1 MKKKIIYALMLIV
14 LVAGIAWKLSSN
26 KKKIA
31 EKTELATQKSTIFP
45 VAVVNPKMESIS
57 QDFEIPGSFRPLHE
71 VNLVPD
77 VAGRVVS
84 VLVKN
89 GDNVTKGQ
97 LIAKL
102 DNEQVSY
109 DIAAAEA
116 AFQKAENDLQRFE
129 TMAKSE
135 AVTPQQLADIRLAYK
150 NAQSRLSVLQK
161 QSRNMSIVAPIS
173 GTINSLTLEV
183 GSYVTPG
190 NPFGEIVDISR
201 LKMNAKLSDAEA
213 FRVQKG
219 QEVKVKAD
227 LYSTAE
233 YKGVVNAVA
242 AKADASR
249 KYDTEIELV
258 NSKDHPVKAG
268 MTGSVYFAFEG
279 NKTALV
285 IPRECLAGASLQDP
299 KVYIVKDSIARLVPI
314 SIGMVK
320 DDKVEVLKGI
330 TEKDAVVRSG
340 QLNLSEGSKVQII
353 K

>member
-1 MKKKIIYALMLIV
+1 MKKKITYTLLTIV
-14 LVAGIAWKLSSN
+14 LIAGVAWKLASN
-26 KKKIA
+26 KQKIA
-31 EKTELATQKSTIFP
+31 EKTELANQKTTIFP
-45 VAVVNPKMESIS
+45 VTIIHPRMESIS
-57 QDFEIPGSFRPLHE
+57 QDFEVPGSFRPIHE
-71 VNLVPD
+71 VSLVPD
-77 VAGRVVS
+77 AAGRVIA

-97 LIAKL
+97 LVAKL

-116 AFQKAENDLQRFE
+116 AFQKAENDLQRYE

-135 AVTPQQLADIRLAYK
+135 AVTPQQLADIRLAHK
-150 NAQSRLSVLQK
+150 NAQARLSVLQK

-190 NPFGEIVDISR
+190 SPFGELVDISY
-201 LKMNAKLSDAEA
+201 LKMNVKLSDAEA

-233 YKGVVNAVA
+233 YAGVVNAVA

-249 KYDTEIELV
+249 KYDTEIELA
-258 NSKDHPVKAG
+258 NSKENPLKAG
-268 MTGSVYFAFEG
+268 MTGSALFTFKG
-279 NKTALV
+279 DKTALV
-285 IPRECLAGASLQDP
+285 IPRECLAGASLQEP
-299 KVYIVKDSIARLVPI
+299 KVYVVKDNTARLVPI
-314 SIGMVK
+314 AIGMIK
-320 DDKVEVLKGI
+320 DDKVEVLRGL
-330 TEKDAVVRSG
+330 TEKDAVVLSG
-340 QLNLSEGSKVQII
+340 QLNLSEGNKVQII

>member
-1 MKKKIIYALMLIV
+1 MKKKIIYSLVLIV
-14 LVAGIAWKLSSN
+14 LVAGVAFKLASN

-31 EKTELATQKSTIFP
+31 AKTELATQKSTIFP
-45 VAVVNPKMESIS
+45 VSVVNPKTESIS
-57 QDFEIPGSFRPLHE
+57 QDFEIPGSFKPVHE
-71 VNLVPD
+71 VSIVPD
-77 VAGRVVS
+77 VAGRVIS
-84 VLVKN
+84 VMVKN

-109 DIAAAEA
+109 DISAAEA
-116 AFQKAENDLQRFE
+116 ALQKAENDLQRYE
-129 TMAKSE
+129 TMAKTE
-135 AVTPQQLADIRLAYK
+135 AVTPQQLADIRLAHK
-150 NAQSRLSVLQK
+150 NAQSRLNVLQK
-161 QSRNMSIVAPIS
+161 QSRNTSIVAPIS
-173 GTINSLTLEV
+173 GTINSLTLEA
-183 GSYVTPG
+183 GSYVAPG
-190 NPFGEIVDISR
+190 NSLGEIVDISH

-258 NSKDHPVKAG
+258 NSKENPVKAG
-268 MTGSVYFAFEG
+268 MTGSVHFSFEG
-279 NKTALV
+279 NKTTLV
-285 IPRECLAGASLQDP
+285 IPRECLAGASLQEP
-299 KVYIVKDSIARLVPI
+299 KVYVVKDSIARLVPI
-314 SIGMVK
+314 AIGMIQG
-320 DDKVEVLKGI
+320 DKVEVLRGL

-340 QLNLSEGSKVQII
+340 QLNLSEGNKVQII